1 MGSVALKTGYKKK
14 ILGIVILMFSGF
26 LIVTIRLGYIM
37 IAQADK
43 YLSLAKDLHQRERQ
57 IKAPRGKIYDRNG
70 VMIASNKAVYSI
82 SVIYSQTTE
91 KEKVVRIL
99 SEQLG
104 LSSSEIK
111 KKVYKNSVREKI
123 KSNVEKKI
131 ADRIRKYKLSGVKI
145 DEDYK
150 RVYPFDSLASKV
162 LGFTGGDNQGI
173 VGLEVAYDKYL
184 KGKSGK
190 ILTLTD
196 GKGIEID
203 GAGEERDEP
212 VAGCDLYTSLDVNL
226 QNYVTQA
233 CKKVK
238 KEKKAK
244 QVSMILMNPQNGEIY
259 AMSNV
264 PEYNLNQPFKL
275 SKRVKMADGKK
286 QQEYLNKKWRNSC
299 INDTYEPG
307 SVFKIVTAVAG
318 LELGK
323 VKVNDHFNCP
333 GYRMVEDRRI
343 RCHKVGGHGSET
355 FREGVMNSCNP
366 VFMEVGARVG
376 VDGMYETFQKLGLFE
391 RTGIDL
397 PGEANS
403 IMHKKKNVKAV
414 ELATMSFGQS
424 IQITPLQLLR
434 AVSAAVNGGTLITP
448 HFGVRAVSSDGSKET
463 VFSYPVKKEVIK
475 KETSETVREL
485 LEAVVSEG
493 SGKNCKIEGFS
504 IGGKTA
510 TSEKL
515 PRGTGKYISSFLGFS
530 RAKDPVVMGIVL
542 IDEPVGTYYGGTI
555 AAPVMRSVF
564 QMALPYLG
572 ISRDYKAGNQ
582 EKNSTGQ

>member
-57 IKAPRGKIYDRNG
+57 IKAPRGRIYDRNG

-275 SKRVKMADGKK
+275 SKRVKMTDGKK

-572 ISRDYKAGNQ
+572 ISRDYKAENQ